1 MPSAVRLSD
10 VCTGH
15 SCWPSRPNASA
26 STDVFINAR
35 GAHRVGDRWQSHC
48 CGPACHDSNQASGS
62 PNVFVNGRPQARVG
76 DSIAC
81 GSNNSSGSPNVFVNG

>member
-1 MPSAVRLSD
+1 MPPAVRLSD

-15 SCWPSRPNASA
+15 GPCPPRPNASA
-26 STDVFINAR
+26 STNVFINAR
-35 GAHRVGDRWQSHC
+35 GAHRVGDKWQTHC
-48 CGPACHDSNQASGS
+48 NHDSIQASGS

-81 GSNNSSGSPNVFVNG
+81 GSSNASGSPNVFVNG